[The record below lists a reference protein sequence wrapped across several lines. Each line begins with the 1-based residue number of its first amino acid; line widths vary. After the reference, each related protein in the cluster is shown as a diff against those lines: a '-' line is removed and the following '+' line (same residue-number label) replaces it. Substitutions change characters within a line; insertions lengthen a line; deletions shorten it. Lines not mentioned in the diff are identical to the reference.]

1 MFTGHLKPLSGTD
14 SSDLASQLKG
24 RGNVAPGDDSEA
36 AFALLYTEALG
47 VARDQYPG
55 ISASVED
62 EVGLLATDDCGRLR
76 AASKLIPDKEDASGE
91 ETWQSLLLGY
101 NYLIAL
107 GSGARERQ
115 FNDQDH
121 EPESPQYNGDM
132 RRGKS
137 QNRTG
142 QLEPVPD
149 TRLTPPPALNPGAH
163 LLSHPPPFRDADG
176 NLENSSPVLD
186 KSQLADWMDAH
197 ALTRS
202 SHHCAMYCRQGMEAA
217 GLSTQD
223 RPRSG
228 DAADYGPFLLRHGA
242 QVLAADSYTPQVGDT
257 VVFDRTAQ
265 HPSGHIEMY
274 DGQRWVSDFMQHSFS
289 PYRDAASTPP
299 FTIYRLT

>member
-1 MFTGHLKPLSGTD
+1 MPASPGLQRADQASREQINQRDQRETMFTGDLKQLSGTD
-14 SSDLASQLKG
+14 SSGLASQLKG

-47 VARDQYPG
+47 LASDQCAG
-55 ISASVED
+55 TSASVDD
-62 EVGLLATDDCGRLR
+62 EVGLLATDDYGGLH
-76 AASKLIPDKEDASGE
+76 APSKLIPGKADASG
-91 ETWQSLLLGY
+91 
-101 NYLIAL
+101 
-107 GSGARERQ
+107 
-115 FNDQDH
+115 
-121 EPESPQYNGDM
+121 
-132 RRGKS
+132 
-137 QNRTG
+137 
-142 QLEPVPD
+142 
-149 TRLTPPPALNPGAH
+149 
-163 LLSHPPPFRDADG
+163 DAEG
-176 NLENSSPVLD
+176 NLENSKPVLD
-186 KSQLADWMDAH
+186 KSQLAHWMDAH

-202 SHHCAMYCRQGMEAA
+202 SHHCAMYCRLGMEAA

-257 VVFDRTAQ
+257 VVFDKTAQ
-265 HPSGHIEMY
+265 HPYGHIEMY